1 MKFYDTNALILLQKR
16 AFKEKFII
24 SSITLNELE
33 QIKTSKTK
41 DEEIKWSA
49 RQILRLLAD
58 NEDKYE
64 IEIYKTHLDDE
75 IKTLDLPLSE
85 DSKIIV
91 CAKEAFIKRDCL
103 DTGIFITEDLAC
115 KKIAECVGLKTEYVR
130 QEQDEEYTG
139 YITVSLS
146 EEELARFYAI
156 TLPENLNEYGLL
168 NNQYLLLEFNGEI
181 ADKYKW
187 NAETGYEEV
196 SFRTIESQM
205 FGKITPIKGDIYQ
218 QCALDSLCNNQVT
231 VMRGPAGSGKSYLA
245 LGYLMSQLDR
255 GKIDRIIIFCNNVAV
270 RGAAKLG
277 FYPGSKDDKLLDSQ
291 IGNFLASKLGS
302 ITEVER
308 MIDEGTLML
317 LPTADLRGFDSSGM
331 KAGIYVTEA
340 QNTSIDMMKLM
351 LQRIGEDSIAI
362 LEGDTDAQVDMSE
375 YAGTNN
381 GLKRMSQVFRG
392 QNFYGEITLKNIY
405 RSKIAA
411 IADQM

>member
-1 MKFYDTNALILLQKR
+1 MKFFDTNALILLQNK
-16 AFKEKFII
+16 AFEEKFII

-41 DEEIKWSA
+41 DEETKWAA
-49 RQILRLLAD
+49 RHILHLLAD

-64 IEIYKTHLDDE
+64 IEIYKSHYEDD
-75 IKTLDLPLSE
+75 IKTLDLPISD
-85 DSKIIV
+85 DSKIII
-91 CAKEAFIKRDCL
+91 CAKESFIRRNCL
-103 DTGIFITEDLAC
+103 DTGIFVTEDLAC
-115 KKIAECVGLKTEYVR
+115 KKIAECIGLKTEYVR

-139 YITVSLS
+139 YITVTLS
-146 EEELARFYAI
+146 EEELAKFYATI
-156 TLPENLNEYGLL
+156 LPENINEYELL

-196 SFRTIESQM
+196 SFRTVESQM
-205 FGKITPIKGDIYQ
+205 FGKITPIKGDVYQ

-255 GKIDRIIIFCNNVAV
+255 GKIDRIIIFSNTVSV

-277 FYPGSKDDKLLDSQ
+277 YYPGSRLEKLLDSQ

-308 MIDEGTLML
+308 MTDEGTLMI
-317 LPTADLRGFDSSGM
+317 LPASDIRGFDTSGM
-331 KAGIYVTEA
+331 RAGVYITEG
-340 QNTSIDMMKLM
+340 QNTSIDMLKLM
-351 LQRIGEDSIAI
+351 LQRIGEDCI
-362 LEGDTDAQVDMSE
+362 LIVEGDDKCQVDMSE

-411 IADQM
+411 IADKM

>member
-1 MKFYDTNALILLQKR
+1 MKFYDTNAIILLQSKV
-16 AFKEKFII
+16 FEEKFLI

-33 QIKTSKTK
+33 NIKTSKTK
-41 DEEIKWSA
+41 DEEVKWAA

-64 IEIYKTHLDDE
+64 IEVYKSHYEDE
-75 IKTLDLPLSE
+75 IKTLDLPLTD
-85 DSKIIV
+85 DSKIII
-91 CAKEAFIKRDCL
+91 CAKEAFIRRECF
-103 DTGIFITEDLAC
+103 DTGLFITEDLAC
-115 KKIAECVGLKTEYVR
+115 KKLAECVGLKTEYVR
-130 QEQDEEYTG
+130 QEEDADYTG
-139 YITVSLS
+139 YLTVSMS
-146 EEELARFYAI
+146 ESELARFYA
-156 TLPENLNEYGLL
+156 TLLPENINEYGLL
-168 NNQYLLLEFNGEI
+168 INQYLLIELDDKI
-181 ADKYKW
+181 VDKYKW
-187 NAETGYEEV
+187 TETGYEEV
-196 SFRTIESQM
+196 SFRTVESQM
-205 FGKITPIKGDIYQ
+205 FGKITPIKSDVYQ

-255 GKIDRIIIFCNNVAV
+255 GKIDKIIIFCNNVAV

-308 MIDEGTLML
+308 MIDEDTLIL
-317 LPTADLRGFDSSGM
+317 LPAADLRGFDSSGM

-392 QNFYGEITLKNIY
+392 QSLYGEVTLKNIY

>member
-1 MKFYDTNALILLQKR
+1 M
-16 AFKEKFII
+16 
-24 SSITLNELE
+24 
-33 QIKTSKTK
+33 
-41 DEEIKWSA
+41 
-49 RQILRLLAD
+49 
-58 NEDKYE
+58 
-64 IEIYKTHLDDE
+64 
-75 IKTLDLPLSE
+75 
-85 DSKIIV
+85 
-91 CAKEAFIKRDCL
+91 
-103 DTGIFITEDLAC
+103 
-115 KKIAECVGLKTEYVR
+115 
-130 QEQDEEYTG
+130 
-139 YITVSLS
+139 
-146 EEELARFYAI
+146 
-156 TLPENLNEYGLL
+156 
-168 NNQYLLLEFNGEI
+168 LEFNGEI
-181 ADKYKW
+181 VDKYKW
-187 NAETGYEEV
+187 NAETGYEEI
-196 SFRTIESQM
+196 SFRTVESQM
-205 FGKITPIKGDIYQ
+205 FGKITPIKGDVYQ

-302 ITEVER
+302 IIEVER

-392 QNFYGEITLKNIY
+392 QSFYGEVTLKNIY
-405 RSKIAA
+405 RSRIAA

>member
-1 MKFYDTNALILLQKR
+1 MKFLDTNAILLLQNK
-16 AFKEKFII
+16 AFEEKFII

-41 DEEIKWSA
+41 DEETKWAA
-49 RQILRLLAD
+49 RHILHLLAD

-64 IEIYKTHLDDE
+64 IEVYKSHYEDE
-75 IKTLDLPLSE
+75 IKTLDMPITD
-85 DSKIIV
+85 DSKIII
-91 CAKEAFIKRDCL
+91 CAKESFIRRNCL

-139 YITVSLS
+139 YVTVSLS
-146 EEELARFYAI
+146 EKELARFYATI
-156 TLPENLNEYGLL
+156 LPENINEYGLL
-168 NNQYLLLEFNGEI
+168 NNQYLLLNFDNKI
-181 ADKYKW
+181 VDKYKW

-196 SFRTIESQM
+196 SFRTVQSQM
-205 FGKITPIKGDIYQ
+205 FGKITPIKDDVYQ

-245 LGYLMSQLDR
+245 LGYLMSQLDK
-255 GKIDRIIIFCNNVAV
+255 GKIDRIIIFSNTVSV

-277 FYPGSKDDKLLDSQ
+277 YYPGSRLEKLLDSQ

-308 MIDEGTLML
+308 MTDEGTLMI
-317 LPTADLRGFDSSGM
+317 LPASDIRGFDTSGM
-331 KAGIYVTEA
+331 RAGVYITEG
-340 QNTSIDMMKLM
+340 QNTSIDMLKLM
-351 LQRIGEDSIAI
+351 LQRIGEDSIVI
-362 LEGDTDAQVDMSE
+362 VEGDDKCQVDMSE

-381 GLKRMSQVFRG
+381 GLRRMSQVFRG
-392 QNFYGEITLKNIY
+392 QNFYGEITLKNVY

-411 IADQM
+411 IADEM

>member
-1 MKFYDTNALILLQKR
+1 MKFFDTNALILLQKR
-16 AFKEKFII
+16 AFEEKFII

-41 DEEIKWSA
+41 DEETKWSA

-91 CAKEAFIKRDCL
+91 CAKEAFIKRNCL
-103 DTGIFITEDLAC
+103 NTGIFITEDLAC

-146 EEELARFYAI
+146 EEELARFYAV

-196 SFRTIESQM
+196 SFRTVESQM
-205 FGKITPIKGDIYQ
+205 FGKITPIKGDVYQ

-255 GKIDRIIIFCNNVAV
+255 GKIDKIIIFSNTVSV

-277 FYPGSKDDKLLDSQ
+277 YYPGSRLEKLLDSQ

-308 MIDEGTLML
+308 MTDEGTLMI
-317 LPTADLRGFDSSGM
+317 LPASDIRGFDTSGM
-331 KAGIYVTEA
+331 RAGVYITEG
-340 QNTSIDMMKLM
+340 QNTSIDMLKLM
-351 LQRIGEDSIAI
+351 LQRIGEDCI
-362 LEGDTDAQVDMSE
+362 LIVEGDDKCQVDMSE
-375 YAGTNN
+375 YAGSNN
-381 GLKRMSQVFRG
+381 GLRRMSQIFRG
-392 QNFYGEITLKNIY
+392 QNFYGEVCLKTVY

-411 IADQM
+411 IADKM

>member
-16 AFKEKFII
+16 VFEEKFII

-41 DEEIKWSA
+41 DEETKWSA

-58 NEDKYE
+58 NEDRYE

-91 CAKEAFIKRDCL
+91 CAKEAFIKRNCL

-139 YITVSLS
+139 YVTVSLS
-146 EEELARFYAI
+146 EEELARFYATI
-156 TLPENLNEYGLL
+156 LPENINEYGLL

-187 NAETGYEEV
+187 NAETGYEEI
-196 SFRTIESQM
+196 SFRAVESQM
-205 FGKITPIKGDIYQ
+205 FGKITPIKGDVYQ

-277 FYPGSKDDKLLDSQ
+277 FYPGSKDSKLLDSQ

-375 YAGTNN
+375 YAGNNN

-392 QNFYGEITLKNIY
+392 QSFYGEVRLNKIY

>member
-1 MKFYDTNALILLQKR
+1 MKFYDTCSLLLLQNK
-16 AFKEKFII
+16 AFEEKFII

-41 DEEIKWSA
+41 DEETKWAA
-49 RQILRLLAD
+49 RHILHLLAD

-64 IEIYKTHLDDE
+64 IEIYKSHYEDD
-75 IKTLDLPLSE
+75 IKTLDLPISD
-85 DSKIIV
+85 DSKIII
-91 CAKEAFIKRDCL
+91 CAKESFIRRDCL

-139 YITVSLS
+139 YITVSLF
-146 EEELARFYAI
+146 EEELAKFYAV

-196 SFRTIESQM
+196 SFRTVESQM
-205 FGKITPIKGDIYQ
+205 FGKITPIKGDVYQ

-405 RSKIAA
+405 RSRIAA

>member
-1 MKFYDTNALILLQKR
+1 MKFLDTNAILLLQNK
-16 AFKEKFII
+16 AFEEKFII

-41 DEEIKWSA
+41 DEETKWAA
-49 RQILRLLAD
+49 RHILHLLAD

-64 IEIYKTHLDDE
+64 IEVYKSHYEDE
-75 IKTLDLPLSE
+75 IKTLDMPITD
-85 DSKIIV
+85 DSKIII
-91 CAKEAFIKRDCL
+91 CAKESFIRRNCL

-139 YITVSLS
+139 YVAVSLS
-146 EEELARFYAI
+146 EKELARFYATI
-156 TLPENLNEYGLL
+156 LPENINEYGLL
-168 NNQYLLLEFNGEI
+168 NNQYLLLNFDNKI
-181 ADKYKW
+181 VDKYKW

-196 SFRTIESQM
+196 SFRTVQSQM
-205 FGKITPIKGDIYQ
+205 FGKITPIKDDVYQ

-245 LGYLMSQLDR
+245 LGYLMSQLDK
-255 GKIDRIIIFCNNVAV
+255 GKIDRIIIFSNTVSV

-277 FYPGSKDDKLLDSQ
+277 YYPGSRLEKLLDSQ

-308 MIDEGTLML
+308 MTDEGTLMI
-317 LPTADLRGFDSSGM
+317 LPASDIRGFDTSGM
-331 KAGIYVTEA
+331 RAGVYITEG
-340 QNTSIDMMKLM
+340 QNTSIDMLKLM
-351 LQRIGEDSIAI
+351 LQRIGEDSIVI
-362 LEGDTDAQVDMSE
+362 VEGDDKCQVDMSE

-381 GLKRMSQVFRG
+381 GLRRMSQVFRG
-392 QNFYGEITLKNIY
+392 QNFYGEITLKNVY

-411 IADQM
+411 IADEM